1 MDTSNLNAM
10 KFSLWRLPPSNFQRC
25 KYSHLHQMI
34 LPPKLA
40 RVCVCLCV
48 SPLAPS
54 PGCLYLFPCM
64 CAAGKCWS
72 SSGRHFGQGHEFCAG
87 KHTHT
92 PSVPPP
98 LQLLSQGMKICFTV
112 ILPERTTSFDSDFN
126 GVHHFNAHWYSA
138 LLGSRLNSGLSCIFS
153 TTLKKVSS
161 SERRN
166 SIQNHRSTPRPV
178 RCHCLFAFVLQT
190 TINIGCQTRNGTL
203 ARAVQI

>member
-1 MDTSNLNAM
+1 MQIFPSPPDDTST
-10 KFSLWRLPPSNFQRC
+10 KTC
-25 KYSHLHQMI
+25 T
-34 LPPKLA
+34 
-40 RVCVCLCV
+40 CVCGSVCLSACTFPRMFVFV
-48 SPLAPS
+48 SVYVCRWQMLVV
-54 PGCLYLFPCM
+54 LW
-64 CAAGKCWS
+64 AALWS
-72 SSGRHFGQGHEFCAG
+72 GSRVLRW
-87 KHTHT
+87 KTHT

-153 TTLKKVSS
+153 TTFKKVSS
-161 SERRN
+161 VKRRN